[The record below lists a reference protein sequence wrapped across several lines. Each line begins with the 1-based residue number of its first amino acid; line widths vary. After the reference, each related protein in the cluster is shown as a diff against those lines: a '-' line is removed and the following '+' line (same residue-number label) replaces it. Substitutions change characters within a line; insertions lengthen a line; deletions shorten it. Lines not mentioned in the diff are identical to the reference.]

1 MEKRVYGNWRRL
13 IKGLLI
19 RERLK
24 KRYSFGDEAGPS
36 ESKKISNRKQST
48 KPVDK
53 SSGRKGKQKT
63 VRKRRKIE
71 SEEEDSDD
79 DLDNESDKDWD

>member
-1 MEKRVYGNWRRL
+1 MYGNWRRL

-36 ESKKISNRKQST
+36 ESKKISSKKLS
-48 KPVDK
+48 
-53 SSGRKGKQKT
+53 SSGKKGKHKN
-63 VRKRRKIE
+63 VRKMRKIE
-71 SEEEDSDD
+71 SEEEGSDGGDD
-79 DLDNESDKDWD
+79 DWD

>member
-1 MEKRVYGNWRRL
+1 MYGNWRRL

-36 ESKKISNRKQST
+36 ESKKISSK
-48 KPVDK
+48 KLI
-53 SSGRKGKQKT
+53 SSGKKGKHKN
-63 VRKRRKIE
+63 VLKRCKIE
-71 SEEEDSDD
+71 NKEDHSDGGDD
-79 DLDNESDKDWD
+79 DWD